1 MWIWNPQAFSPSLL
15 TSKVCHASRAGR
27 GPPAAGVYKWCCRHH
42 CVFLLK
48 TTLEWCLGILT
59 SGNSIESSLLSL
71 QFLLGKRSRLF
82 QRILK
87 WEGVALAFVQSINW
101 HRLKTT
107 KSKALLSSIC
117 VPSLDFHWPFLK
129 KRECIV
135 FHHKCFIFLVSHE
148 NSFNTFWNSV
158 NHKWQ
163 RTETQ
168 WTASVWALKDISI

>member
-1 MWIWNPQAFSPSLL
+1 MHLELEEVLQLPVF
-15 TSKVCHASRAGR
+15 TS
-27 GPPAAGVYKWCCRHH
+27 GVADTIVSFCFTQKD
-42 CVFLLK
+42 
-48 TTLEWCLGILT
+48 LEWCLGILT
-59 SGNSIESSLLSL
+59 SGNSIESSLLSF

-87 WEGVALAFVQSINW
+87 WEGVVLAFVQSINW

-135 FHHKCFIFLVSHE
+135 LHHKCFIFLVSHE

-168 WTASVWALKDISI
+168 WTAVSEPLRTSPSRKF